1 MNHPEFD
8 DIRPY
13 RDEEIPAAMQRIAS
27 SEFFPLLATYIFPE
41 EELEAVRR
49 KVASIKTIREFQ
61 EQVMAVVNEQVI
73 ARSITSF
80 TWEGIERLDPSERY
94 LSFRTTATSCST
106 PRCCSTC
113 SSSTATR
120 PRRSLSGPISCP
132 RSWSSTSAR
141 RTRCSASSAA
151 AT

>member
-80 TWEGIERLDPSERY
+80 T
-94 LSFRTTATSCST
+94 
-106 PRCCSTC
+106 
-113 SSSTATR
+113 
-120 PRRSLSGPISCP
+120 
-132 RSWSSTSAR
+132 
-141 RTRCSASSAA
+141 
-151 AT
+151 